1 MVVKVTLLSDW
12 KKILKKAWSVRLVLL
27 SGLLSG
33 VEIILPLYIDSL
45 PRGIFA
51 TLSILTAVG
60 ATVAR
65 VVAQPKMD
73 SE

>member
-1 MVVKVTLLSDW
+1 MILLNDW

-33 VEIILPLYIDSL
+33 VEIILPLYVDAI

-51 TLSILTAVG
+51 TLSIFTAIG

>member
-1 MVVKVTLLSDW
+1 MTLLSDW

-33 VEIILPLYIDSL
+33 VEVILPLYVDSL

-51 TLSILTAVG
+51 TLSILTAIG
-60 ATVAR
+60 ATLAR
-65 VVAQPKMD
+65 IVAQPKMD
-73 SE
+73 SSE

>member
-1 MVVKVTLLSDW
+1 MTLLNDW

-33 VEIILPLYIDSL
+33 VEVILPLYVDSI

-51 TLSILTAVG
+51 TLSILTAIG
-60 ATVAR
+60 ATLAR
-65 VVAQPKMD
+65 IMAQPKMD
-73 SE
+73 SSE

>member
-1 MVVKVTLLSDW
+1 MTLLNDW

-33 VEIILPLYIDSL
+33 VEIILPLYVDTI

>member
-1 MVVKVTLLSDW
+1 MTLLTDW

-27 SGLLSG
+27 SGFLSG
-33 VEIILPLYIDSL
+33 VEIVLPLYVDSL

-51 TLSILTAVG
+51 TLSVFTAIA
-60 ATVAR
+60 ATLAR
-65 VVAQPKMD
+65 IVAQPKMD